1 VTSVS
6 PRATSDSAAVRL
18 IALRDRALDVGEVT
32 AAVSDPAAG
41 GLTVF
46 VGAVRDHDGGQA
58 VARLEYTAHPSAEE
72 RLAEV
77 AAEVADEFDVVAVAA
92 VHRVG
97 VLDIGDLAV
106 VSAVSAAHRGTA
118 FEASRALIDR
128 LKQRVPI
135 WKHQQFADGSDEWVN
150 TP

>member
-1 VTSVS
+1 MTSLS
-6 PRATSDSAAVRL
+6 ARAGSVRLVAVR
-18 IALRDRALDVGEVT
+18 DEPLDVAEVT

-41 GLTVF
+41 GLNVF
-46 VGAVRDHDGGQA
+46 VGAVRDHDGGQG
-58 VARLEYTAHPSAEE
+58 VVGLEYSAHPSAAD

-77 AAEVADEFDVVAVAA
+77 AAEVAAEFDVVAVAA

-97 VLDIGDLAV
+97 ALEIGDLAV
-106 VSAVSAAHRGTA
+106 VSAVSAAHRDVA

-135 WKHQQFADGSDEWVN
+135 WKHQRFADGTEEWVDS
-150 TP
+150 P

>member
-1 VTSVS
+1 VASTSIGV
-6 PRATSDSAAVRL
+6 AAVRL
-18 IALRDRALDVGEVT
+18 VDLRDRPLDVAEVT

-41 GLTVF
+41 GLNVF
-46 VGAVRDHDGGQA
+46 VGAVRDHDGGQD
-58 VARLEYTAHPSAEE
+58 VLRLEYTAHPSAVE

-77 AAEVADEFDVVAVAA
+77 AAEVAEEFDVVAVAA

-97 VLDIGDLAV
+97 VLAVGDLAV
-106 VSAVSAAHRGTA
+106 VSAVSAAHRGAA

-135 WKHQQFADGSDEWVN
+135 WKHQVFADGTDQWVDS
-150 TP
+150 P

>member
-1 VTSVS
+1 MTSVQTPPVS
-6 PRATSDSAAVRL
+6 VRLVAVR
-18 IALRDRALDVGEVT
+18 DQPLDVAEVT

-41 GLTVF
+41 GLAVF
-46 VGAVRDHDGGQA
+46 VGTVRDHDGGQP
-58 VARLEYTAHPSAEE
+58 VDRLEYSAHPTAQA

-77 AAEVADEFDVVAVAA
+77 AAEVAEEFDVVAVAA

-97 VLDIGDLAV
+97 ALAIGDLAV

-128 LKQRVPI
+128 LKERVPI
-135 WKHQQFADGSDEWVN
+135 WKHQQFADGTEEWVG

>member
-1 VTSVS
+1 MTSLS
-6 PRATSDSAAVRL
+6 ARSDAVRL
-18 IALRDRALDVGEVT
+18 IAVRDEPLDVAEVT
-32 AAVSDPAAG
+32 AAVSDDRAG
-41 GLTVF
+41 GLNVF
-46 VGAVRDHDGGQA
+46 VGAVRDHDAGQE
-58 VARLEYTAHPSAEE
+58 VVELEYSAHPSAAD

-77 AAEVADEFDVVAVAA
+77 AAEVAAEFDVIAVAA

-97 VLDIGDLAV
+97 TLRIGDLAV
-106 VSAVSAAHRGTA
+106 VSAVSAAHRGEA

-135 WKHQQFADGSDEWVN
+135 WKHQRFADGTEEWVD

>member
-1 VTSVS
+1 VTA
-6 PRATSDSAAVRL
+6 RADRVRLVAVR
-18 IALRDRALDVGEVT
+18 DQPLDVAEVT

-46 VGAVRDHDGGQA
+46 VGAVRDHDGGQE
-58 VARLEYTAHPSAEE
+58 VCRLEYSAHPTAEA

-77 AAEVADEFDVVAVAA
+77 AAEVAEEFDAVAVAA

-97 VLDIGDLAV
+97 LLEIGDLAV
-106 VSAVSAAHRGTA
+106 VSAVSAAHRDEA
-118 FEASRALIDR
+118 FAASRALIDR

-135 WKHQQFADGSDEWVN
+135 WKHQVFADGTEEWVDS
-150 TP
+150 P

>member
-1 VTSVS
+1 VTSV
-6 PRATSDSAAVRL
+6 PTRAAVRL
-18 IALRDRALDVGEVT
+18 IAIRDQPLDVAEVT
-32 AAVSDPAAG
+32 TAVADASAG
-41 GLTVF
+41 GLNVF
-46 VGAVRDHDGGQA
+46 VGAVRDHHGGHD
-58 VARLEYTAHPSAEE
+58 VRRLEYSAHPSAEQ

-77 AAEVADEFDVVAVAA
+77 AAEVAAEFDVVAVAA

-97 VLDIGDLAV
+97 VLEVGDLAV
-106 VSAVSAAHRGTA
+106 VSAVSAAHRGSA

-135 WKHQQFADGSDEWVN
+135 WKHQVFADGTEEWVD

>member
-1 VTSVS
+1 VTSVTA
-6 PRATSDSAAVRL
+6 RADRVRLVAVR
-18 IALRDRALDVGEVT
+18 DQPLDVAEVT
-32 AAVSDPAAG
+32 AAVSDPEAG

-46 VGAVRDHDGGQA
+46 VGAVRDHDGGQE
-58 VARLEYTAHPSAEE
+58 VRRLEYTAHPTAET

-77 AAEVADEFDVVAVAA
+77 AAEVAAEFDVVAVAA

-97 VLDIGDLAV
+97 VLAIGDLAV
-106 VSAVSAAHRGTA
+106 VSAVSAAHRGEA

-135 WKHQQFADGSDEWVN
+135 WKHQVFADGTEEWVDS
-150 TP
+150 P

>member
-1 VTSVS
+1 MTSLS
-6 PRATSDSAAVRL
+6 ARSDAVRL
-18 IALRDRALDVGEVT
+18 IAVRDEPLDVAEVT
-32 AAVSDPAAG
+32 AAVSDDRAG
-41 GLTVF
+41 GLNVF
-46 VGAVRDHDGGQA
+46 VGAVRDHDGGQE
-58 VARLEYTAHPSAEE
+58 VVELEYSAHPSAAD

-77 AAEVADEFDVVAVAA
+77 AAEVAAEFDVIAVAA

-97 VLDIGDLAV
+97 TLRIGDLAV
-106 VSAVSAAHRGTA
+106 VSAVSAAHRGEA

-135 WKHQQFADGSDEWVN
+135 WKHQRFADGTEEWVD

>member
-1 VTSVS
+1 VS
-6 PRATSDSAAVRL
+6 SLSTRADAVRL
-18 IALRDRALDVGEVT
+18 IGVRDQPLDVGEVT

-46 VGAVRDHDGGQA
+46 VGAVRDHDSGQD
-58 VARLEYTAHPSAEE
+58 VRRLEYSAHPTAQA

-77 AAEVADEFDVVAVAA
+77 AAEVAEEFDVVAVAA

-97 VLDIGDLAV
+97 VLEIGDLAV
-106 VSAVSAAHRGTA
+106 VSAVSAAHRGEA

-135 WKHQQFADGSDEWVN
+135 WKHQVFADGSEEWVDS
-150 TP
+150 P

>member
-1 VTSVS
+1 MTSVS
-6 PRATSDSAAVRL
+6 NTAAVRL
-18 IALRDRALDVGEVT
+18 ISLREEPLDVGEVT
-32 AAVSDPAAG
+32 AAVSDPSAG
-41 GLTVF
+41 GLNVF
-46 VGAVRDHDGGQA
+46 VGAVRDHDGGQG
-58 VARLEYTAHPSAEE
+58 VLRLDYSAHPTAEQ

-77 AAEVADEFDVVAVAA
+77 AAEVAEEFDVIAVAA

-97 VLDIGDLAV
+97 TLGIGDLAV

-135 WKHQQFADGSDEWVN
+135 WKHQVFDDGTDEWVAN
-150 TP
+150 P

>member
-6 PRATSDSAAVRL
+6 SAATVRL
-18 IALRDRALDVGEVT
+18 IALREQPLDVAEVT

-46 VGAVRDHDGGQA
+46 VGTVRDHDGGQE
-58 VARLEYTAHPSAEE
+58 VLRLEYTAHPTAEQ

-77 AAEVADEFDVVAVAA
+77 AAEVAADFDVVAVAA
-92 VHRVG
+92 VHRIG
-97 VLDIGDLAV
+97 TLGIGDLAV

-118 FEASRALIDR
+118 VEASRALIDR
-128 LKQRVPI
+128 LKARVPI
-135 WKHQQFADGSDEWVN
+135 WKHQLFADGTDEWVN